1 MEGSNRK
8 RTTLSLRIDSEFWDD
23 PVSEPVL
30 KEAIARLVCG
40 QNPEEIVR
48 TDLDPDLYLKARVLS
63 ADRIDLWISSSSKS
77 VISDDELS
85 IRISLLRTES
95 RIPERLNLESF
106 ADQVAAAAASKI
118 MMFFQSRR
126 KE

>member
-1 MEGSNRK
+1 VEGSKRK
-8 RTTLSLRIDSEFWDD
+8 RTTLSLRIDSELWDD

-77 VISDDELS
+77 VISDDEIS

>member
-1 MEGSNRK
+1 M
-8 RTTLSLRIDSEFWDD
+8 SLRIDSELWDD

-77 VISDDELS
+77 VISDDEIS

>member
-8 RTTLSLRIDSEFWDD
+8 RTTLSLRIDSELWDD

-77 VISDDELS
+77 VISDDEIS